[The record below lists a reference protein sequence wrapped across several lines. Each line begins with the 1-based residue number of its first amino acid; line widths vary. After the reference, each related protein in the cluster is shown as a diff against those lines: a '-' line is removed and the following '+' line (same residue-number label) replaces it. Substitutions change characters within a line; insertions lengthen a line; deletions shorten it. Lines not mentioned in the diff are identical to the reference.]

1 MIQIR
6 LLLLASVLAAAEP
19 TPSPA
24 LIILNKGDNA
34 MAIVNPANGKV
45 IASIPVGQN
54 PHEAAVSSDGKLA
67 FSSNM
72 QGNSISVIDLAAQKE
87 IHRVELPNLRAPHG
101 LYFAEGKLYFTA
113 EGGHSIARY
122 DPAVNKIDWT
132 HDSGAN
138 GTHMIVM
145 TKDLSKIFTSNM
157 QSDSI
162 GMFVRAPG
170 EAEYKLASIPVGKGP
185 EAIAISPD
193 GKQVWTATGG
203 DAHVAVIDASAGT
216 VLETVHV
223 PTQQINRLQFT
234 PDGKRALLSD
244 SGNGDLIVMDTASRK
259 EIKRLKV
266 GENCEGILI
275 PPDGSRAYVASERN
289 NFVGV
294 IDLKKLELTSRIQP
308 GNGPDGLAWAVRK

>member
-1 MIQIR
+1 MIRIS
-6 LLLLASVLAAAEP
+6 LLILTSVLAAAET

-24 LIILNKGDNA
+24 LIVLNKGDNA

-45 IASIPVGQN
+45 VASIPVGQN
-54 PHEAAVSSDGKLA
+54 PHEAAVSSDGKFA

-87 IHRVELPNLRAPHG
+87 IHRVELPNLRTPHG
-101 LYFAEGKLYFTA
+101 LWFVEGKLYFTA
-113 EGGHSIARY
+113 QGDHSIARY
-122 DPAVNKIDWT
+122 DPATNKIDWT

-170 EAEYKLASIPVGKGP
+170 QTEYKLAAIPVGKGP

-193 GKQVWTATGG
+193 GAQVWTATGG
-203 DAHVAVIDASAGT
+203 DAHVAVIDVAAGK

-223 PTQQINRLQFT
+223 PTQRINRLQFT
-234 PDGKRALLSD
+234 PDGKRVLLSD
-244 SGNGDLIVMDTASRK
+244 SGNGDLVVMDTASRK

-275 PPDGSRAYVASERN
+275 PPDGSRAYVASEAN

-294 IDLKKLELTSRIQP
+294 IDLKKLELAGRIQP